1 MDEIKIEYLDIEE
14 IVPYE
19 NNPRL
24 NDDAVEQVANS
35 IKEFGFKV
43 PIVID
48 ENNVIV
54 TGHTRH
60 KASKSLGLTKVPCIR
75 ATDLTP
81 EQIKAF
87 RLADNKVSELAQ
99 WDLDK
104 LQMELDDIEMDMS
117 DFGFELEIDE
127 IGLGVGGVNSDT
139 IPEEPKNPIAK
150 LGDIYE
156 LGEHRLI
163 CGDCTDINILD
174 KLMNGKKADLVFT
187 DPPYLLE
194 TKGGCKGKVGE
205 SLKKQGDEIEFISD
219 FEPSAFLNVL
229 PTLFAGNMNAYI
241 FCNKELL
248 PDYLNWCKE
257 AHYSWNVLIWKKP
270 SAIPIADSHRP
281 DIEYLLLFRKNA
293 IWNNGANAN
302 YSRCLEYS
310 REQKTEENGKHPTIK
325 PVDLIMNE
333 LLISSQKES
342 IVVDLFGG
350 SGSTLIACEETQ
362 RKCYMCELDPKYIDV
377 IISRWENL
385 TGKKAKLLN

>member
-60 KASKSLGLTKVPCIR
+60 KASKRLGLTKVPCIR

-127 IGLGVGGVNSDT
+127 IGLGVGG
-139 IPEEPKNPIAK
+139 
-150 LGDIYE
+150 
-156 LGEHRLI
+156 GE
-163 CGDCTDINILD
+163 
-174 KLMNGKKADLVFT
+174 
-187 DPPYLLE
+187 
-194 TKGGCKGKVGE
+194 
-205 SLKKQGDEIEFISD
+205 
-219 FEPSAFLNVL
+219 
-229 PTLFAGNMNAYI
+229 
-241 FCNKELL
+241 
-248 PDYLNWCKE
+248 
-257 AHYSWNVLIWKKP
+257 
-270 SAIPIADSHRP
+270 
-281 DIEYLLLFRKNA
+281 
-293 IWNNGANAN
+293 
-302 YSRCLEYS
+302 
-310 REQKTEENGKHPTIK
+310 
-325 PVDLIMNE
+325 
-333 LLISSQKES
+333 
-342 IVVDLFGG
+342 
-350 SGSTLIACEETQ
+350 
-362 RKCYMCELDPKYIDV
+362 
-377 IISRWENL
+377 
-385 TGKKAKLLN
+385 